1 MALLQIP
8 LLSLSKGAANA
19 PGGQFG
25 ELLKSSLSPDYYT
38 LLKSGRVFSSAVSAI
53 NPTAFTGGAAGTPAL
68 GLYNP
73 VGSGVDLVLIDVAIG
88 IRTTGTA
95 AVTLD
100 FNHWLV
106 NQGGVAVTG
115 TNTVPRNMYSGAQS
129 GSVAVAMLNT
139 ANTAALA
146 SALVRPSVSVGLTA
160 ATAITNIGVLRDE
173 LKGLIVIAP
182 GVYYAFGASATPT
195 AASVDVAVLWAE
207 LPI

>member
-1 MALLQIP
+1 MALQQFP
-8 LLSLSKGAANA
+8 LVALAKGLANA

-25 ELLKSSLSPDYYT
+25 ELLESRVSPDYYT
-38 LLKSGRVFSSAVSAI
+38 LLKAGRVYSSAVAAI
-53 NPTAFTGGAAGTPAL
+53 NPTAFTGGAAGTPAI

-73 VGSGVDLVLIDVAIG
+73 VGSGVDMVLIDVAIG
-88 IRTTGTA
+88 IRTTGSA

-115 TNTVPRNMYSGAQS
+115 TTTAPRNMYSGGAT
-129 GSVAVAMLNT
+129 GSVAVALQNT

-146 SALVRPSVSVGLTA
+146 SNLVRPSVSVGLTA
-160 ATAITNIGVLRDE
+160 ATAVTNVGIFRDE

-182 GVYYAFGASATPT
+182 GVYYALGASATPT
-195 AASVDVAVLWAE
+195 AASVDVAILWAE
-207 LPI
+207 IPA